1 MRTIVCCLS
10 LLLPTLAAE
19 AQNRVSSTAEYVVG
33 QIVRVSGDADI
44 DLGFVHGFKLGDR
57 LALFRSSDIAW
68 EPVGVVKV
76 TRADSSTS
84 IVTSIHGL
92 RPQRGDLVV
101 VAQSLLPSR
110 PASKRAEHFVTQR
123 ILDRRM
129 KNHYDTLATSTDTR
143 QLAKQRYY
151 AKRWFRRGA
160 DSGIKLTMGVRR
172 EAYDSKRVVRLAKQ
186 CRYLAKLRNEYPTV
200 MTSVS
205 DRWTMVLPTV
215 APVKEPVQPKT
226 TDAADENADAG
237 DEFAATAVPDI
248 LPLVEVGFKDEP
260 KAIQETTAVVLAAL
274 LAKSPRSYPA
284 FLQSQYLQ
292 TQFPRLATDEEFI
305 RELEAFI
312 PRLTGE

>member
-1 MRTIVCCLS
+1 MRTIVCCLT

-76 TRADSSTS
+76 TRAASSSS
-84 IVTSIHGL
+84 IVTSVGGL

-101 VAQSLLPSR
+101 VAQSLLPAR
-110 PASKRAEHFVTQR
+110 PASKRDEHFVTQR

-151 AKRWFRRGA
+151 AKRWFRQGA
-160 DSGIKLTMGVRR
+160 DSGIKLTLGVRR

-186 CRYLAKLRNEYPTV
+186 CRYLAELRVENPTV

-205 DRWTMVLPTV
+205 DRWTMVLPAI
-215 APVKEPVQPKT
+215 APVTESQKPKT
-226 TDAADENADAG
+226 TDAVGENATEDE
-237 DEFAATAVPDI
+237 EFATTAVPNI
-248 LPLVEVGFKDEP
+248 LPRVEAGFKDEP
-260 KAIQETTAVVLAAL
+260 KAIQEATAIVLAAL

-292 TQFPRLATDEEFI
+292 TQFPRLASDEEFI
-305 RELEAFI
+305 RQLETFI
-312 PRLTGE
+312 PQLTGE